1 MSQGLD
7 PGLSGQNGGNAQT
20 GPPWLA
26 ASQVLVRC
34 CIALMAVMWAMHGA
48 YLWQTEGTVP
58 PLWMIF
64 IIAGFGLPAIVEIAF
79 PDHDVRSLA
88 VWTATMMGASL
99 LAMASTGEH
108 IAGFIGILFLIVAL
122 AMTAFP
128 IKPPG
133 GGADDAR

>member
-1 MSQGLD
+1 MSQGAD
-7 PGLSGQNGGNAQT
+7 PGLSGQNGGNAQAA
-20 GPPWLA
+20 PPWLA
-26 ASQVLVRC
+26 ASQMLVRW
-34 CIALMAVMWAMHGA
+34 CIALMAISWAVYGA
-48 YLWQTEGTVP
+48 YLWQVEGTVP

-122 AMTAFP
+122 AMIAFP